1 MHEPKEPDPLIEA
14 RELFRNEN
22 YELSKK
28 YNYLRSLESYKKS
41 NIQMKTQ
48 I

>member
-22 YELSKK
+22 YEMSKK
-28 YNYLRSLESYKKS
+28 YNYISSLESYKKS
-41 NIQMKTQ
+41 NILTKTQ
-48 I
+48 S